1 MATRPPNPKPTSPEE
16 EYFARENAEKLRK
29 LSLERAKDLEAA
41 EREEL
46 KKLHWMRC
54 PKCGM
59 EMQEIKFRGVEI
71 DRCFSC
77 GATVFDAG
85 ELEQIGVDEKEGGAV
100 MRSILN
106 IFK

>member
-1 MATRPPNPKPTSPEE
+1 MANTPTPKPTSAEE

-29 LSLERAKDLEAA
+29 LSLDRAKELKAA
-41 EREEL
+41 ERDEL
-46 KKLHWMRC
+46 KKLHWMHC

-59 EMQEIKFRGVEI
+59 EMQEIAFRGVQI

-85 ELEQIGVDEKEGGAV
+85 ELEKIGVDEGESGKV

-106 IFK
+106 IFR

>member
-1 MATRPPNPKPTSPEE
+1 MAEKLSNEE

-29 LSLERAKDLEAA
+29 LALERS
-41 EREEL
+41 RELAQAQKEEM
-46 KKLHWMRC
+46 KRLHWMRC

-59 EMQEIKFRGVEI
+59 ELQTVEFRGVDI

-85 ELEQIGVDEKEGGAV
+85 ELEKLGVTEEKSGAI
-100 MRSILN
+100 MKSILN
-106 IFK
+106 IFR